1 MPQTITRYSTGTPNA
16 IDIKLD
22 KANSRTE
29 PNINWLGP
37 VSHENI
43 LWVPSPKR
51 LRVYSPTV
59 LTRERRQACAKKTYP
74 NRNAGT
80 ARNIRKTPITPCRY
94 AKPAPPVNVQTEKP
108 DMNDA
113 IPATHHSTRL
123 PPFRKSA
130 PTRMKRM
137 KYAPMPAIS
146 NR

>member
-1 MPQTITRYSTGTPNA
+1 MPQMITRYSTGTPNA

-29 PNINWLGP
+29 PNISWLGP
-37 VSHENI
+37 VNHENI
-43 LWVPSPKR
+43 LCVPSPNR
-51 LRVYSPTV
+51 LRMYSTTV
-59 LTRERRQACAKKTYP
+59 LTRERRQAWAKKTYP

-80 ARNIRKTPITPCRY
+80 ARNIKKTRITPCQY
-94 AKPAPPVNVQTEKP
+94 ANPAPPVNVKTEKP

-123 PPFRKSA
+123 PPFKKSA

-137 KYAPMPAIS
+137 K
-146 NR
+146 